1 MRILHVATLFS
12 PDGIYD
18 GPMRAALDTAAE
30 LARRGHEVT
39 IAGAIRRYDDLP
51 AGDSSV
57 DYWFSQAETVMPGL
71 GSAGIGARGLIS
83 RLEQHIDDFDVVHVH
98 LSRDMFTLAA
108 ANVARRHGVPYVIA
122 PHGMVDKRH
131 RLVEWPLDMMMTRPV
146 LRAAERVLCCSES
159 ECDRLAHLAGP
170 GVATR
175 QVRDDVHSVATCDC
189 VAGGDGVAGGGG
201 KAVSGAAG
209 GDGVAGADGAAGG
222 GVDGGAD
229 GADADAAR
237 PEVLFLDR
245 LHLQARPDVFIRVAR
260 RLLGLGVAATFTVAG
275 ISDDAAAEE
284 VREVIEQAGLEH
296 LRYEGVVAPED
307 VAARI
312 AASSVYVL
320 ASVDQS
326 FPMTVLR
333 AMSAGR
339 PCVVTEECGLA
350 ETIAEHRAGLVVGD
364 SEDGLLRAVRGM
376 LDEPDVAAAM
386 GRRGRRAVD
395 ASYSVCSVVDELLEI
410 YQAGVDRRAARR
422 SISA

>member
-57 DYWFSQAETVMPGL
+57 AYWFSQAETVMPGL

-83 RLEQHIDDFDVVHVH
+83 RLEQHIDDFDVVHIH

-189 VAGGDGVAGGGG
+189 GLGGDGAARDGGV
-201 KAVSGAAG
+201 AVSGAAG
-209 GDGVAGADGAAGG
+209 SDGVAGGADGAAPEP
-222 GVDGGAD
+222 
-229 GADADAAR
+229 AR

-245 LHLQARPDVFIRVAR
+245 LYLQARPDVFIRVAR

-339 PCVVTEECGLA
+339 PCVVTEDCGLA
-350 ETIAEHRAGLVVGD
+350 ETIAEHRAGLVVDD
-364 SEDGLLRAVRGM
+364 SEDALLRAVRGM

-395 ASYSVCSVVDELLEI
+395 ASYSVRSVVDELLEI